1 MANKK
6 ISALTAITSLDT
18 GDVFPV
24 VDVSVPETKK
34 ITRENLALDLQTLMP
49 VLPIVNAGGTVDAIT
64 ADYTPN
70 ITLSDRRLCAFIAT
84 GANTSTTP
92 TFAPDGL
99 TAHTIVKMGGQA
111 LAAGD
116 IPGAE
121 AVCILQYDLTH
132 TRWELLNPTVFV
144 SDAAYGAGWNGVTTI
159 SPSKNA
165 VYDSLMAK
173 TGENLAIGADA
184 DGDIYYRAASVLARL
199 AKGPINHTLRMNAAG
214 TAPNWEAE
222 AKGHPFNLQLSVNA
236 SVNKLDVFSKS
247 SGAVPDASNVI
258 AVNIPDV
265 SGNVVRTRAAAY
277 LSGTSQFVL
286 ADATCY
292 WVGIVS
298 LGNST
303 TQIDISN
310 PGGTT
315 FRYTYDTTGRNPGFG
330 YAWPPIG
337 DFLRFNAQNFNAV
350 NNGTFAI
357 TGNASNYATWYV
369 DVVNAAGSA
378 ETDKT
383 IGTGSIKY
391 FKAKSHATNIHWA
404 YVYAIWDGTGI
415 VWGLAGHPFHRNVP
429 VTTELESTEYMLI
442 EESSTYTK
450 NNAHYCKCVGR
461 VPYTYY
467 TANAPDHTFLGV
479 IPSTP
484 IVSYVDDGKAGIIQT
499 RIFTLGGP
507 DFTNVICPFDDT
519 VPQYTEGKVVMA
531 FPFTPRRIGTRVV
544 LSISG
549 LTHSVSENP
558 AHAFI
563 IQDWGTAA
571 IAGTPCGVYVGSH
584 GQSPR
589 FFEYTFKTI
598 SLTTIEFILYMG
610 APSGG
615 YACWNCNDTSYTN
628 YYGTAANPLTII
640 VTEYDDSL

>member
-18 GDVFPV
+18 GDLFAV
-24 VDVSVPETKK
+24 VDVTTPETKK

-121 AVCILQYDLTH
+121 AVCILQYDLTN

-159 SPSKNA
+159 APSKNA

-173 TGENLAIGADA
+173 TGANLAIGSDA
-184 DGDIYYRAASVLARL
+184 DGDMYYRAASVLARL
-199 AKGPINHTLRMNAAG
+199 AKGAIGYTLKMNAAG

-222 AKGHPFNLQLSVNA
+222 AKGHPFNLQIAVNA
-236 SVNKLDVFSKS
+236 TVNKIDVFAKS
-247 SGAVPDASNVI
+247 SETYPDASNVI
-258 AVNIPDV
+258 AVNIPDI
-265 SGNVVRTRAAAY
+265 SGNVVRSRAASY
-277 LSGTSQFVL
+277 LSGTGQLVL

-292 WVGIVS
+292 WAGIVS

-315 FRYTYDTTGRNPGFG
+315 FRYTWNTTGRNPGFG

-337 DFLRFNAQNFNAV
+337 DFLRFAAENFNAV
-350 NNGTFAI
+350 NNGTFAV
-357 TGNASNYATWYV
+357 TGNASDYSTWYV

-378 ETDKT
+378 ETNKT
-383 IGTGSIKY
+383 IGSGSIKY

-415 VWGLAGHPFHRNVP
+415 VWALAGHPFHRNVP
-429 VTTELESTEYMLI
+429 TTTELEHTEYMLI

-450 NNAHYCKCVGR
+450 DNAHYCQCVGR
-461 VPYTYY
+461 VPYTYN
-467 TANAPDHTFLGV
+467 TASSPDHTFLAAIPSVPVVGYVGDGKTGV
-479 IPSTP
+479 IQKR
-484 IVSYVDDGKAGIIQT
+484 V
-499 RIFTLGGP
+499 FTHGSP
-507 DFTNVICPFDDT
+507 DFTNIACPIDDT
-519 VPQYTEGKVVMA
+519 IPQYTEGKVVMA
-531 FPFTPRRIGTRVV
+531 FPFTPRRVGSRVT
-544 LSISG
+544 LTISG
-549 LTHSVSENP
+549 LTDSVTAFP
-558 AHAFI
+558 AVAFL
-563 IQDWGTAA
+563 IQDWGSASVAA
-571 IAGTPCGVYVGSH
+571 TPCGVYVGTH
-584 GQSPR
+584 GQSPS
-589 FFEYTFKTI
+589 FFEYTFKTV
-598 SLTTIEFILYMG
+598 SLSTIEFVLYIG
-610 APSGG
+610 AASGG
-615 YACWNCNDTSYTN
+615 YGLWNCFDVTYAN
-628 YYGTAANPLTII
+628 YMGTVANPLTVTII
-640 VTEYDDSL
+640 ESDE